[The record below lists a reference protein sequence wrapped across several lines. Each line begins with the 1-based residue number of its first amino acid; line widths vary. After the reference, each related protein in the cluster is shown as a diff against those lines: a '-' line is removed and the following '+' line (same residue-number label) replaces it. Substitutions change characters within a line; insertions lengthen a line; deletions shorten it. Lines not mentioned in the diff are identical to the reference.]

1 MQLSNISSPKAAIW
15 QSLVGFLTFLAGF
28 LTSGMVFLGRQSP
41 WQRLVKRMTRFFTK
55 LDADGSYRALKEVCE
70 KMGYGWKM
78 SCTNQVGVRAWN
90 WGWHPLC
97 WVISDEFKAPL
108 PPLQVTISTTD
119 RRNNKLIFKV
129 NLVEMESKILV
140 DFRLSKV
147 RGGSGWVVGAA
158 GWCRGGDGGCRGCQ
172 PLSLP
177 TQGDGL
183 EFKRHFLKI
192 KAKLSD
198 IVSTQKVWLPGT

>member
-1 MQLSNISSPKAAIW
+1 M
-15 QSLVGFLTFLAGF
+15 
-28 LTSGMVFLGRQSP
+28 
-41 WQRLVKRMTRFFTK
+41 
-55 LDADGSYRALKEVCE
+55 
-70 KMGYGWKM
+70 
-78 SCTNQVGVRAWN
+78 
-90 WGWHPLC
+90 
-97 WVISDEFKAPL
+97 
-108 PPLQVTISTTD
+108 QVTISTTD

-147 RGGSGWVVGAA
+147 RGGSGWVVG
-158 GWCRGGDGGCRGCQ
+158 GRTTCSGCRAMQGGGDHGRGVLEDRGVQ
-172 PLSLP
+172 GDVTPPSLP

-198 IVSTQKVWLPGT
+198 IVSTHKVWLPGT